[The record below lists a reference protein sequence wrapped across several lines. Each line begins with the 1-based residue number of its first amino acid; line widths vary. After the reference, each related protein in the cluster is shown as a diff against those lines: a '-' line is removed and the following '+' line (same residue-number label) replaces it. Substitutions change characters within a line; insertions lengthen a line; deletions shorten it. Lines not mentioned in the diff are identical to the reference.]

1 MSIHVSNDM
10 SIDVADDMS
19 IDVVHDMSIDVAD
32 DMSIDKTAPHRGC
45 SPSNLPGYLPVFIEI
60 DYRDTVMVI
69 SSVGSVKF
77 AVKPVEVLQFFKK

>member
-19 IDVVHDMSIDVAD
+19 IDVVHDMSIHVAD

-77 AVKPVEVLQFFKK
+77 AVKPVEVLQFLKK